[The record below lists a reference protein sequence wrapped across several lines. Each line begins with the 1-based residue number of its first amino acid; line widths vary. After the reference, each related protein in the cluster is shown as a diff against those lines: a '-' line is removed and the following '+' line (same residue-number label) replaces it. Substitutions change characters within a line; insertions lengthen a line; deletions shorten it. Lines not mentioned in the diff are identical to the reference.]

1 MTDSAKKL
9 FFIVMVAA
17 AAVVFYGVVRFL
29 TEDDPA
35 RIRRSV
41 YAAVLGLEKKDPGRY
56 GAVISA
62 SYQDTDGRNK
72 LLLLAMLKDVLK
84 DFEPVKCE
92 IKQLTVESKGE
103 AAAEAVIGFKF
114 YMKDF
119 KDRKLYYVAGRI
131 RADFIKEGRVWRIRS
146 TDYID
151 AKEIYSIQSVA

>member
-17 AAVVFYGVVRFL
+17 AAVVLYGAVRFL
-29 TEDDPA
+29 SEDDPA

-56 GAVISA
+56 GAIISA
-62 SYQDTDGRNK
+62 SYQDADGRNK
-72 LLLLAMLKDVLK
+72 LLLLAMIKDVLG
-84 DFEPVKCE
+84 DFQPVKCD
-92 IKQLTVESKGE
+92 IKQLAVEMKEG

-114 YMKDF
+114 YLKDL
-119 KDRKLYYVAGRI
+119 KDQKLYYAAGRI
-131 RADFIKEGRVWRIRS
+131 RADFIKEGRVWRIRG

-151 AKEIYSIQSVA
+151 AKEIYSMQSVA